1 MNSWVL
7 WWVGTGYSLNPEQ
20 ETGKAMRNSIGKKWS
35 WAVVFLGLGAMV
47 PLHGAGTGSLW
58 NHRGVGGSMYTD
70 KVAANVG
77 DIVTIVVQ
85 EQSQISA
92 SKSSSTEKSSAVA
105 DQLRQIVEAVT
116 VDGVTPGMDWESSKG
131 FEGGGE
137 IANSQSAQSQL
148 SVMVVDRLPNGN
160 LVIEGMRK
168 VTMANEINYAVLRG
182 YIRPTDIR
190 SDNSIL
196 SSRVADAQI
205 EFVAEGALT
214 EAQRQGWLNRV
225 YSFLNPF

>member
-1 MNSWVL
+1 MNL
-7 WWVGTGYSLNPEQ
+7 RYKTGIGLLLSLLVCSPFVQADGE
-20 ETGKAMRNSIGKKWS
+20 
-35 WAVVFLGLGAMV
+35 
-47 PLHGAGTGSLW
+47 GSLW
-58 NHRGVGGSMYTD
+58 NQRGVRGSMYTD
-70 KVAANVG
+70 KVAAGVG

-92 SKSSSTEKSSAVA
+92 SKSSSTEKTSAVA
-105 DQLRQIVEAVT
+105 DQLRQLIETVT
-116 VDGVTPGMDWESSKG
+116 VNGATPGVDWESGNS

-137 IANSQSAQSQL
+137 IENTQSAQSQL

-168 VTMANEINYAVLRG
+168 VTMANEVNYAVLRG

-190 SDNSIL
+190 ADNSIL

-214 EAQRQGWLNRV
+214 EAQRQGWLNRL